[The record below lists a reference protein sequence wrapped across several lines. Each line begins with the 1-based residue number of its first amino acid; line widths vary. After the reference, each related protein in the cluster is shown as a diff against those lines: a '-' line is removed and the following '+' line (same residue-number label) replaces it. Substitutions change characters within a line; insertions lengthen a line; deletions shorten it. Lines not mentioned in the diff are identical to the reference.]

1 MKLFVLAGI
10 LYIKKILTVRFSF
23 LTYTFNFSTNK
34 FIKKHVVLL
43 VCME

>member
-10 LYIKKILTVRFSF
+10 CISKNFDGSFFVPYLY
-23 LTYTFNFSTNK
+23 FNFSTNE